1 MELTLPPAFVRTQV
15 EMYGEAGQAW
25 VDGLPSLLAEFGDR
39 WEVDVG
45 APFPNLSYNF
55 VAPGVDR
62 DGNDLVLKAG
72 FPSDSPE
79 SLGEMHAL
87 EHYGGTGAIRLLAC
101 DIGRRVLLL
110 ERAMPGTML
119 VDVPEGE
126 ATVVAAHLMR
136 SLHRPPTDASLFGR
150 LANWVAGFGR
160 LRARF
165 DRGTGPLPADM
176 IERAERIGAELLDSV
191 TEEVVLHGDLHHFNI
206 LSSDREPWLAID
218 PKGIVG
224 DPNYDPA
231 PFLANPKLV
240 ETSALQRR
248 VDIFVDEGGLDRERL
263 LGWAQVY
270 AAMSAWWTIED
281 GGSEWQG
288 AIELGRRLQELG

>member
-1 MELTLPPAFVRTQV
+1 
-15 EMYGEAGQAW
+15 
-25 VDGLPSLLAEFGDR
+25 
-39 WEVDVG
+39 
-45 APFPNLSYNF
+45 
-55 VAPGVDR
+55 
-62 DGNDLVLKAG
+62 
-72 FPSDSPE
+72 
-79 SLGEMHAL
+79 
-87 EHYGGTGAIRLLAC
+87 
-101 DIGRRVLLL
+101 
-110 ERAMPGTML
+110 
-119 VDVPEGE
+119 
-126 ATVVAAHLMR
+126 
-136 SLHRPPTDASLFGR
+136 
-150 LANWVAGFGR
+150 
-160 LRARF
+160 
-165 DRGTGPLPADM
+165 M